1 MELEGLGF
9 KGLGFKVFYQGKEQ
23 KAGQR
28 RIEQVEGFGDI
39 SLRMENPAAK
49 KVTMACPP
57 PGPSKGVIGI
67 DRVGDIPQSWI
78 EKTKQKEMDA
88 AF

>member
-28 RIEQVEGFGDI
+28 RIEQVERFGDI
-39 SLRMENPAAK
+39 SLRMENHAAK

-57 PGPSKGVIGI
+57 SGPSKGI